1 MAADWMNT
9 ELQALA
15 WTGLHMSP
23 WKIIGLTGAL
33 MFGTR
38 WVVQFLAS
46 RRAGRPV
53 IPRLF
58 WYMSLVG
65 SAMTLAYFLFSQK
78 QDAVG
83 VLQNLFPAFT
93 AAYSL
98 YLDVRH
104 HGWRPRPDAAPAPP
118 R

>member
-1 MAADWMNT
+1 MSWMNQ
-9 ELQALA
+9 ELVWLS
-15 WTGLHMSP
+15 WTGLHVTP
-23 WKIIGLTGAL
+23 WKAIGLTGAL

-38 WVVQFLAS
+38 WLVQFVAS
-46 RRAGRPV
+46 RRAGKPV

-58 WYMSLVG
+58 WYMSLLG
-65 SAMTLAYFLFSQK
+65 SVMTLSYFVFSAK

-104 HGWRPRPDAAPAPP
+104 RGWGRRGPAGGD
-118 R
+118 

>member
-1 MAADWMNT
+1 MSWMNQ
-9 ELQALA
+9 ELVWLS
-15 WTGLHMSP
+15 WTGLHVTP
-23 WKIIGLTGAL
+23 WKVIGLTGAL

-38 WVVQFLAS
+38 WLVQFVAS
-46 RRAGRPV
+46 RRAGKPV

-58 WYMSLVG
+58 WYMSLLG
-65 SAMTLAYFLFSQK
+65 SVMTLSYFVFSAK

-104 HGWRPRPDAAPAPP
+104 RGWDRRVRADGN
-118 R
+118 